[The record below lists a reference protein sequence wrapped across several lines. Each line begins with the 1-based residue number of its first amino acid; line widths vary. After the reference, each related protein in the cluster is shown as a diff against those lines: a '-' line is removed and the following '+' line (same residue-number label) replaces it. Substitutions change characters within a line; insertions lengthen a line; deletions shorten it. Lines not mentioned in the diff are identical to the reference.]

1 MAEFLQDSLIVS
13 PKTSRSLISSSGLIR
28 VSMDSDDPEL
38 AIKIIN
44 KANDIF
50 INDGV
55 RVKSQKASKAISFID
70 ERLLTLEQSLD
81 RSKRNLTVSKRE

>member
-13 PKTSRSLISSSGLIR
+13 SLRTSRSLISSGGLIR

-55 RVKSQKASKAISFID
+55 RVKSQKHQKQYP
-70 ERLLTLEQSLD
+70 LLMKD
-81 RSKRNLTVSKRE
+81 Y